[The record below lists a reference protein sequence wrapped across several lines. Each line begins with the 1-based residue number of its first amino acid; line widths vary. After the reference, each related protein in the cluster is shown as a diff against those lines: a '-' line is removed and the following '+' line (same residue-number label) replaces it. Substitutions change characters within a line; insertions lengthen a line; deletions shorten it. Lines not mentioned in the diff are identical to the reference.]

1 MSDITGKNGLY
12 YRDNLKTLVGI
23 DIDDNSFTGRVPFG
37 VHTIDDN
44 VFSNCSYETI
54 SIPDSVKQVGFNLF
68 ENSPNLKTVKLPGSL
83 SELTPFMFSGC
94 KNLSRVSMPNV
105 VAEFPEG
112 LFMNCSLLEEV
123 PFRTDI
129 AYIGA
134 KAFLGCSSL
143 KNVVFPETVQIIE
156 HQAFALCTGLE
167 SIVIGA
173 NISEIADDSF
183 AGCTALCHIRL
194 AEDNQYFS
202 LNENGCVVR
211 NADGKVVI
219 SIASSQKTDVN
230 FLENGENP
238 DEKLAV
244 WIDAEDEEEED
255 DDTFSA
261 EIGAGDEEALSMG
274 AEPMAVIDEP
284 VQANEP
290 EDILSSIMNQN
301 AAPAEEKQDTSSV
314 AISMEELAGV
324 VDTMNAENGTYT
336 EDAAERKLKDKN
348 EKILCENVG
357 FSSIENYP
365 SKGLPATTAELYVF
379 AEETVTLED
388 GSKSVTP
395 KLKKCCEALANI
407 HDLKKIIYLAEL
419 PVDNDEFL
427 MFLENTVKRQHVL
440 LACSAAKPDGLSDYA
455 KKICQ
460 AAQISL
466 DKNEILDQRK
476 KAGIKNPGTIKL
488 IVQDKK

>member
-1 MSDITGKNGLY
+1 MSDITSKNGLY
-12 YRDNLKTLVGI
+12 YRDNLKTLVGV
-23 DIDDNSFTGRVPFG
+23 DIDDNSFTGRIPFG
-37 VHTIDDN
+37 VHTIEDN

-54 SIPDSVKQVGFNLF
+54 SIPESVKQVGFNLF
-68 ENSPNLKTVKLPGSL
+68 ENSTNLKTVKLPESL

-94 KNLSRVSMPNV
+94 KNLSKVNMPNV
-105 VAEFPEG
+105 VSEFPEG
-112 LFMNCSLLEEV
+112 LFMNCAALPEV

-143 KNVVFPETVQIIE
+143 TNVVFPESVQIIE
-156 HQAFALCTGLE
+156 KQAFALCTGLV

-173 NISEIADDSF
+173 NVTDIADDSF
-183 AGCTALCHIRL
+183 AGCTSLCHIRL
-194 AEDNQYFS
+194 AEENPNFS
-202 LNENGCVVR
+202 LNDAGCVVR
-211 NADGKVVI
+211 NSDGKVVV

-230 FLENGENP
+230 FLENGGVSE
-238 DEKLAV
+238 EKLAV
-244 WIDAEDEEEED
+244 WMDAEEDDDEE

-274 AEPMAVIDEP
+274 AEPMTRVEPNVI
-284 VQANEP
+284 NEP

-301 AAPAEEKQDTSSV
+301 SEKAPAKENTSV
-314 AISMEELAGV
+314 AISMEELASV
-324 VDTMNAENGTYT
+324 VDTMNAENGTFT
-336 EDAAERKLKDKN
+336 EDAAERKIIDKN
-348 EKILCENVG
+348 IKILCENVG
-357 FSSIENYP
+357 FSSIEDYP

-388 GSKSVTP
+388 GTKSVTP

-427 MFLENTVKRQHVL
+427 MFLENTLKRQHVL
-440 LACSAAKPDGLSDYA
+440 VACKASKPDLLSDYSR
-455 KKICQ
+455 KVCQ
-460 AAQISL
+460 AAQISM

-488 IVQDKK
+488 IVQDIR